1 MDYSS
6 VKNLPG
12 SVKAV
17 AVRNVKHFD
26 VNMIFDCGQAFRFNP
41 VAGSAHESEW
51 SGVARGRFISVAQD
65 GDDVI
70 IYNADEADFYA
81 IWEKYFTLDADYGEI
96 EADILSRSDSPR
108 LREAV
113 EHGDGI
119 RILRQEPWET
129 LCSFIISQNNNIPRI
144 KSLVSALSAAAG
156 ERVNTAGMETHGA
169 SDAEYSFPSAERTA
183 ALGEQALKD
192 LHMGFRAG
200 YIADTSS
207 RVASGEASLDAVYG
221 IDDTADASAYLQQFR
236 GVGPKVAACALLFG
250 FFRTDSFPI
259 DVWIRR
265 VLEKY
270 YPAGFDPKSLGPYAG
285 IAQQYLFRY
294 ERETSVSS

>member
-17 AVRNVKHFD
+17 AVRGVKHFD

-41 VAGSAHESEW
+41 VEGSSHDSEW

-70 IYNADEADFYA
+70 IYNADEADFHN
-81 IWEKYFTLDADYGEI
+81 IWKNYFSLDVNYGEI

-108 LREAV
+108 LRDAV

-119 RILRQEPWET
+119 RILRQEPWEA

-156 ERVNTAGMETHGA
+156 TRVDTAGMEAHGA
-169 SDAEYSFPSAERTA
+169 SDAEYSFPSVERTA

-200 YIADTSS
+200 YIAETSS
-207 RVASGEASLDAVYG
+207 RVASGQTPLDAVYE
-221 IDDTADASAYLQQFR
+221 IRDTADASAYLQKLR
-236 GVGPKVAACALLFG
+236 GVGPKVAACVLLFG